1 MSDIFGDF
9 QSVREGA
16 ASPYSSLNARL
27 DGKMEIENI
36 NHSPSALQLPKLD
49 INLSNV
55 TPEISKK
62 SKQIKSPLAQA
73 KQALKNSGSR
83 KSLVDEQTYTTI

>member
-1 MSDIFGDF
+1 
-9 QSVREGA
+9 
-16 ASPYSSLNARL
+16 
-27 DGKMEIENI
+27 MEIDNI
-36 NHSPSALQLPKLD
+36 VNHSPSALQLPKLD

-55 TPEISKK
+55 TPEISIK